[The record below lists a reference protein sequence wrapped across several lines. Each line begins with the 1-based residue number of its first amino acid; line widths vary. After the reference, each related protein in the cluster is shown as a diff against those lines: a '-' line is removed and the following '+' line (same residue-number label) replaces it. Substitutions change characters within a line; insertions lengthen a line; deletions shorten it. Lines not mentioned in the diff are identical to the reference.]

1 MRRAWWGG
9 LLLIV
14 LVVSVPAGAQ
24 EPFFKG
30 KTIRIIVG
38 LAPGGGYDT
47 YSRLLARHLGKFIPG
62 TPTVIVDNMP
72 GAASLIA
79 ANHVYKVARPDG
91 LTIGHFLGGLFQQ
104 QLLEKP
110 GLEFD
115 ARKFEYVG
123 APAQDH
129 YVIGL
134 SRATGITSMEQWMAS
149 KRVIKIGGVG
159 TGSPTDDIPR
169 VLAATIGLP
178 VQLVSGYKGTSEV
191 RLAFNSGEVQGVCNS
206 WESFRATWRRELE
219 AGEVN
224 IVLQP
229 IAVAHPDLLRIPLA
243 ISFARTDEARRL
255 IEVSVHSVPPNA
267 RPYVLPPGTPK
278 DRVDALRKAFMEAMQ
293 SAELLAEAQKAKL
306 DIAPVD
312 GAQLERSVK
321 DSLNLEPALAARLK
335 EILK

>member
-1 MRRAWWGG
+1 MRRTRWAV
-9 LLLIV
+9 I
-14 LVVSVPAGAQ
+14 LVVSLAAALPAGGQ

-47 YSRLLARHLGKFIPG
+47 YSRLLARHLGRYVPG
-62 TPTVIVDNMP
+62 NPTVIVENMP

-91 LTIGHFLGGLFQQ
+91 LTIGHFLGGLFLQ
-104 QLLEKP
+104 QLLERP
-110 GLEFD
+110 GVEFD

-134 SRATGITSMEQWMAS
+134 SRTAGITSIEQWMTT
-149 KRVIKIGGVG
+149 KKVIKIGGVG

-169 VLAATIGLP
+169 ILAATIGLP

-191 RLAFNSGEVQGVCNS
+191 RLAFNGGEVQGVCNS

-229 IAVAHPDLLRIPLA
+229 TAVAHAELSRVPLA
-243 ISFARTDEARRL
+243 ITFARTDEARRL
-255 IEVSVHSVPPNA
+255 IEASVHTIPPNA

-278 DRVDALRKAFMEAMQ
+278 DRVEMLRKAFMETMQ
-293 SAELLAEAQKAKL
+293 SAELLGEAQKAKL
-306 DIAPVD
+306 DISAVD
-312 GAQLERSVK
+312 GAQLDRSVK
-321 DSLNLEPALAARLK
+321 DSLNLEPALATRLK